1 MGENRDGELSGVTEA
16 LGSEVGVETHPGV
29 GGADS
34 GECGRPHKSA
44 RSLQARTTPNCFSKK
59 GTQSQSYLYRIVRV
73 SFGSVTMSYG

>member
-1 MGENRDGELSGVTEA
+1 MA

-29 GGADS
+29 GGGDS

-44 RSLQARTTPNCFSKK
+44 RSLQARTTPNWFSKK
-59 GTQSQSYLYRIVRV
+59 GTQSQSYLFRIVRV

>member
-1 MGENRDGELSGVTEA
+1 MA

-29 GGADS
+29 GGGNS

-44 RSLQARTTPNCFSKK
+44 RSMQARTIPNWFSKK